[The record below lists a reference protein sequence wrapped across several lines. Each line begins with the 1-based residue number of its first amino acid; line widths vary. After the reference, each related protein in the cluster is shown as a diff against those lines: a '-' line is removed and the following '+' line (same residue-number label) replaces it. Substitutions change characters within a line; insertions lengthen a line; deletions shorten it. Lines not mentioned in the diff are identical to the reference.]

1 MCGRCEKEKKE
12 IFGVN
17 GLKYLSLPSG
27 FKNRKFFIRVD
38 NHRIAEKKSENKFG
52 ETKQTLT
59 FALPIKTGK

>member
-27 FKNRKFFIRVD
+27 FK
-38 NHRIAEKKSENKFG
+38 KSEVLHKG
-52 ETKQTLT
+52 
-59 FALPIKTGK
+59 